1 VTLGFAGSARLPF
14 GLAVLLTVTAGHAR
28 LVARQTERAA
38 QISTLSIVVIEG
50 EDAVNIVQQ
59 KTAVAPVVEVRDRN
73 DQPVSGA
80 VVTFA
85 IRRGRASFSG
95 ARTLTVTTNA
105 AGRAVAGGLT
115 PTGSG
120 AVQIMASASFQGQTA
135 VATIVQTNVMTT
147 AGAAAGGAGAGG
159 GSTAGGA
166 GGGAGGGLSTTTL
179 AIVGGSV
186 AGGVV
191 AAKGIAGESAVTP
204 FSGTFS
210 GPVVTTSAACTF
222 SVAHMGTVRV
232 EIETASDGTV
242 TGTGGVS
249 QTRTVTGAQGNCG
262 TGVQRQVGY
271 SESDGCCSPQPQVRG
286 TTANLTFSGSHPGGG
301 GSTWTYAFAG
311 ALDGNTRAITGTFT
325 LTVTSPGLPTINPS
339 FPVTLR

>member
-1 VTLGFAGSARLPF
+1 VTLGFAGSARLSF
-14 GLAVLLTVTAGHAR
+14 GLAVLLTVPAVHAR
-28 LVARQTERAA
+28 LVGRQTERAA
-38 QISTLSIVVIEG
+38 QSPTLKILVIEG

-85 IRRGRASFSG
+85 IRSGRASFSG
-95 ARTLTVTTNA
+95 ARTLMVTTNA
-105 AGRAVAGGLT
+105 AGRAVAGGLA

-120 AVQIMASASFQGQTA
+120 AVQITASAAFQGQTA

-147 AGAAAGGAGAGG
+147 AGAAGGAGAGG

-166 GGGAGGGLSTTTL
+166 TGGAGGGGLSTSTL

-191 AAKGIAGESAVTP
+191 AVREIAGASALTP

-210 GPVVTTSAACTF
+210 GLVVTTSAACTF
-222 SVAHMGTVRV
+222 SVAHTGTVRV

-242 TGTGGVS
+242 TGAGDVS
-249 QTRTVTGAQGNCG
+249 QTRIVTDAQGNCG

-271 SESDGCCSPQPQVRG
+271 SESDGCCSPPPQVRG
-286 TTANLTFSGSHPGGG
+286 TTANLTFTGSHPGGS